1 MYYRFQ
7 VLVYKQTFFEEC
19 IIVFQTPAQ
28 FQKIKMSRILL
39 SFHLNFGCSSYHSCY
54 TYKSMYIYIYDI
66 PISYMVW
73 IQIFLYGQLGM
84 ISMVSTRKHGTR
96 WNKNARVSCCKG
108 ATTCERR
115 DRNIPKWTLNYWP
128 SNNMVHSNGLI
139 QNVITKQYAT
149 MVNSNPNECFSVS
162 RIPHVPLKFPG
173 SWWFPNVS
181 RWIWHIPRSDG
192 NASKSL
198 YPSILWCTVSW

>member
-1 MYYRFQ
+1 MFTAANVSNFFSTEKVDTFVPWR
-7 VLVYKQTFFEEC
+7 VSFFEEC
-19 IIVFQTPAQ
+19 IIVFQTPDQ

-39 SFHLNFGCSSYHSCY
+39 SFHLNFGCSSYHFCY

-108 ATTCERR
+108 ATTCERV
-115 DRNIPKWTLNYWP
+115 TET
-128 SNNMVHSNGLI
+128 S
-139 QNVITKQYAT
+139 
-149 MVNSNPNECFSVS
+149 PNE
-162 RIPHVPLKFPG
+162 L
-173 SWWFPNVS
+173 
-181 RWIWHIPRSDG
+181 
-192 NASKSL
+192 
-198 YPSILWCTVSW
+198 